1 MNNPAKKQESEYER
15 YNREAREKPH
25 APEFSSIEEEAEF
38 WQTHDS
44 EDYYSE
50 PVEEEMQFVPARRT
64 KAMAVRL
71 EPETFAAL
79 EKRARALGIGPST
92 LTRMWILEHLQ
103 REAN

>member
-1 MNNPAKKQESEYER
+1 MDTSADKPESAYAH
-15 YNREAREKPH
+15 YNREAHEKPH
-25 APEFSSIEEEAEF
+25 APAFVSVEEEAEF

-50 PVEEEMQFVPARRT
+50 PVEEEVEFVPARRT

-71 EPETFAAL
+71 EAETYAAL
-79 EKRARALGIGPST
+79 EKRARALGVGPST

-103 REAN
+103 REAS

>member
-1 MNNPAKKQESEYER
+1 LGSEPDKQESDHER
-15 YNREAREKPH
+15 YGFEAREKPC

-50 PVEEEMQFVPARRT
+50 PVEEEIQFVPARRT

-79 EKRARALGIGPST
+79 EKRARALGVGPST
-92 LTRMWILEHLQ
+92 LTRMWILERLQ
-103 REAN
+103 RETN

>member
-1 MNNPAKKQESEYER
+1 MSNSLHKQGSGSER

-25 APEFSSIEEEAEF
+25 APEFSSIDEEAEF

-44 EDYYSE
+44 EEYYSE
-50 PVEEEMQFVPARRT
+50 PVEEEIQFVPARRT

-79 EKRARALGIGPST
+79 EKRARALGVGPST
-92 LTRMWILEHLQ
+92 LTRMWILERLQ
-103 REAN
+103 RDAN

>member
-1 MNNPAKKQESEYER
+1 MNKSPHKQESEYER

-25 APEFSSIEEEAEF
+25 APEFASIEEEAEF

-50 PVEEEMQFVPARRT
+50 PVEEEIKFVPVRRT

-79 EKRARALGIGPST
+79 EKRARALGVGPST

-103 REAN
+103 REAS

>member
-1 MNNPAKKQESEYER
+1 MSSKPHKLESDAQR

-25 APEFSSIEEEAEF
+25 APEFSSVDEEAEF

-50 PVEEEMQFVPARRT
+50 PVEEEIQFVPARRT

-71 EPETFAAL
+71 EPETFA
-79 EKRARALGIGPST
+79 GNGPNMPT
-92 LTRMWILEHLQ
+92 LSATMIYCLSH
-103 REAN
+103 

>member
-1 MNNPAKKQESEYER
+1 MSSSLDKQESEYER

-25 APEFSSIEEEAEF
+25 APEFASIEEEAEF

-50 PVEEEMQFVPARRT
+50 PVEEEVQFVPARRT

-103 REAN
+103 RETN

>member
-1 MNNPAKKQESEYER
+1 MSTVPGKQESDYER

-50 PVEEEMQFVPARRT
+50 PVEEEIQFVPPRRT

-79 EKRARALGIGPST
+79 EKRARALGVGPST

-103 REAN
+103 RDAS

>member
-1 MNNPAKKQESEYER
+1 VSNSPHKQESEQER
-15 YNREAREKPH
+15 YNREAREKPR
-25 APEFSSIEEEAEF
+25 APEFSSIDEEAEF

-50 PVEEEMQFVPARRT
+50 PVEEEIQFVPARRT

-79 EKRARALGIGPST
+79 EKRARALGVGPST

>member
-25 APEFSSIEEEAEF
+25 APEFASIEEEAEF

-50 PVEEEMQFVPARRT
+50 PVEEEVQFVPARRT

-103 REAN
+103 RETN

>member
-1 MNNPAKKQESEYER
+1 MSKSPYKQGSEYER
-15 YNREAREKPH
+15 YNREARKKPH
-25 APEFSSIEEEAEF
+25 APEFTSIEEEAEF

-50 PVEEEMQFVPARRT
+50 PVEEEIKFVPSHRT

-79 EKRARALGIGPST
+79 EKRARALGVGPST

-103 REAN
+103 REAS

>member
-50 PVEEEMQFVPARRT
+50 PVEEEVQFVPARRT

-71 EPETFAAL
+71 ELETFAAL